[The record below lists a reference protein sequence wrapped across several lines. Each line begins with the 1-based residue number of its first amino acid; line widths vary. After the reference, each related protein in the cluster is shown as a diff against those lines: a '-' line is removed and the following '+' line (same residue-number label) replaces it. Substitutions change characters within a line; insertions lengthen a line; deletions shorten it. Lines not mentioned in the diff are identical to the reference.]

1 MDNATL
7 FSPTDS
13 QRSLKILFATSE
25 AQPLIKTGG
34 LADVAGSLPP
44 TLRHLNHD
52 IRLILPAYPEVVERA
67 IPLKEV
73 ATLYLVGHT
82 EPARLLSGTLF
93 GHLPL
98 YLVDAPE
105 LFGRPG
111 NPYVGPDGH
120 DWPDNAQRFALFCR
134 AIVAVAL
141 NQADQHW
148 QPDIIHCNDWQTG
161 LVPPLLHH
169 EGNRPATLF
178 TIHNLAYQGIF
189 DQALFQQLQLPPELW
204 SHEGLEFH
212 GNLSF
217 IKGGLAFADQL
228 NTVSPTYAD
237 EICTPEFGYGLEGL
251 LRHRRDRLS
260 GILNG
265 IDYQHWN
272 PAADPYIKQH
282 FDHNSFKLK
291 RINKQQLQQE
301 MGLPQNEKA
310 FLLGYVGRLVEQKG
324 IDLLLELLPRLV
336 RIENLQI
343 VMLGSGVTHFEEALS
358 DAGERYLGNVAIH
371 IGYNEQLA
379 HRIEAGSDCFLMPS
393 RFEPCG
399 LNQLYSL
406 RYGTVPI
413 VRRTGG
419 LADTVVDVSPQ
430 SLLDGSATGFVFD
443 HPTAPALWEAI
454 ERAIEFRHRPESW
467 WQRLAVT
474 GMQQDF
480 SWPASAVRYVD
491 LYRKAIL
498 NPIPNPVSQA

>member
-1 MDNATL
+1 MDNTPP

-13 QRSLKILFATSE
+13 QRSLKILFAASE

-34 LADVAGSLPP
+34 LADVAGSLPL
-44 TLRHLNHD
+44 TLHRLNHD

-73 ATLYLVGHT
+73 ATLYLAGHS
-82 EPARLLSGTLF
+82 EPVRLLSGTF
-93 GHLPL
+93 CGHLPL

-134 AIVAVAL
+134 AVAAVAL
-141 NQADQHW
+141 NQAEQHW

-178 TIHNLAYQGIF
+178 TIHNLAYQGLF
-189 DQALFQQLQLPPELW
+189 DQTLFQRLQLPAALW

-212 GNLSF
+212 GKLSF
-217 IKGGLAFADQL
+217 IKGGLAFADRL

-237 EICTPEFGYGLEGL
+237 EICTPAFGYGLEGL

-265 IDYQHWN
+265 IDYHQWN
-272 PAADPYIKQH
+272 PASDPHIHQH
-282 FDHNSFKLK
+282 FDHNSFALKLH
-291 RINKQQLQQE
+291 NKQHLQQE

-324 IDLLLELLPRLV
+324 IDLVLELLPRLA
-336 RIENLQI
+336 RIENLQLVI
-343 VMLGSGVTHFEEALS
+343 LGSGLPHFEEALS
-358 DAGERYLGNVAIH
+358 DAAERYLGNIAIH
-371 IGYNEQLA
+371 IGYNEPLA

-419 LADTVVDVSPQ
+419 LADTVVDVTPQ

-443 HPTAPALWEAI
+443 APTAPALWEAI
-454 ERAIEFRHRPESW
+454 ERAIEFYHRPSSW
-467 WQRLAVT
+467 WHKLAVT

-480 SWPASAVRYVD
+480 SWPSSAARYLE
-491 LYRKAIL
+491 LYREAIL
-498 NPIPNPVSQA
+498 HPAPNPTR